1 MGALTLKSFPFE
13 LRGWDIE
20 KLESI
25 DPTDSFGS
33 STRIYVNKHEIIQ
46 IEPEYDIYTSNIW
59 LTDKGR
65 QFFDSIFSILSQN
78 NKFLNLTSSFWDNLT
93 KNILKI
99 LYLVDQCK
107 KTKEKN
113 NFFTIIFENLSIE
126 VLSFLLIIAKNY
138 SFINL
143 KRAEDFNINNDLES
157 NFQLNITTNKSKLMT
172 STVCLLIAN
181 NPRYESYLLNLNL
194 KQRLAKGN
202 FKCFSIGSLINL
214 TFPTIFLGSNLNIL
228 KDISTGNSL
237 ICQNLKN
244 SNRPLIIH
252 NIELLK
258 RKDGQ
263 KILNL
268 IKTIK
273 YANLF
278 LKTWNPQNVFS
289 STLCETGIQSIAKF
303 LPATS
308 KDFQS
313 FGILYFLNVNDNNLT
328 NVKQIIEFK
337 LLNFAKFFKKQLTL
351 DFLIIEQTSIPN
363 KFIKLFNKF
372 YKNTNYYNI
381 PNKTF
386 YENEETFL
394 NVEGLIKRTNKII
407 FKDKTVNNWQLL
419 RKLFKNCKNNINFI
433 DNKNNFFIFP
443 NFEELI
449 KFKNFTYFHY
459 QATHSL
465 INLNFYLIV
474 KNEPFITNNINFKTK
489 NKKIF
494 LTKLKYWLDDFYTG
508 GKDEY
513 SKYSFNMINCS
524 KILRVKLTNFF

>member
-33 STRIYVNKHEIIQ
+33 NTRIYVNKHQIIQ
-46 IEPEYDIYTSNIW
+46 IEPEYDIYSSNIW

-65 QFFDSIFSILSQN
+65 QFFDSIFGIWSQN
-78 NKFLNLTSSFWDNLT
+78 NTSINLTSSFWLNLT

-99 LYLVDQCK
+99 VYLIDQCK

-113 NFFTIIFENLSIE
+113 TFFTIIFENLSIE
-126 VLSFLLIIAKNY
+126 ILSFLLLIAKNY

-143 KRAEDFNINNDLES
+143 KRAQNFNINNDLES

-172 STVCLLIAN
+172 STLCLLIAN
-181 NPRYESYLLNLNL
+181 NPRYESYLLNLSL
-194 KQRLAKGN
+194 RQRLAKGN
-202 FKCFSIGSLINL
+202 FKCFSICSLINL

-228 KDISTGNSL
+228 KTIATGNSL

-244 SNRPLIIH
+244 STRPLVIF
-252 NIELLK
+252 NNELLK

-263 KILNL
+263 KVLNL

-278 LKTWNPQNVFS
+278 LKTWNSQNIFS
-289 STLCETGIQSIAKF
+289 NTLNETGIQSIAKF
-303 LPATS
+303 LSATS

-337 LLNFAKFFKKQLTL
+337 LLNSTKHFKKNLSL
-351 DFLIIEQTSIPN
+351 DSLIIEQTLTPN
-363 KFIKLFNKF
+363 KLFKLYNKL
-372 YKNTNYYNI
+372 YKNNNYFYI

-394 NVEGLIKRTNKII
+394 NTEGLVKRTNKII
-407 FKDKTVNNWQLL
+407 FKDKTINNWQLL
-419 RKLFKNCKNNINFI
+419 RKLFKNFKSNINFI
-433 DNKNNFFIFP
+433 DNKNNFIIFP

-449 KFKNFTYFHY
+449 KFKNFTYFQY

-474 KNEPFITNNINFKTK
+474 KNEPFIINNNNFKIK
-489 NKKIF
+489 NKKLF
-494 LTKLKYWLDDFYTG
+494 LTKLKYWLDDFYSG
-508 GKDEY
+508 GKDDY
-513 SKYSFNMINCS
+513 SKHSFNMITCS
-524 KILRVKLTNFF
+524 KVLRSKLTNFF